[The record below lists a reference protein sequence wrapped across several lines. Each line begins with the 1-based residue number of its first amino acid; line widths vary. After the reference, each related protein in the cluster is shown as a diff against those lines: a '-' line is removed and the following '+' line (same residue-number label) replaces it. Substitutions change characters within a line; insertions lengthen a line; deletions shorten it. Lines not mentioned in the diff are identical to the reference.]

1 MATKSSLTPKIAEI
15 NNLISKDKK
24 EHGLA
29 VVFFLWVKGEK
40 WYSVNAMHL
49 RLGFALLRV
58 QRQTKADAV
67 LGLKGEDTECLRR
80 SRGAVCRR

>member
-1 MATKSSLTPKIAEI
+1 MAAKSSLTQKIAGI

-40 WYSVNAMHL
+40 WYSVNAML
-49 RLGFALLRV
+49 CTCAWDLLCCGYKGK
-58 QRQTKADAV
+58 QRQTQ
-67 LGLKGEDTECLRR
+67 CLD
-80 SRGAVCRR
+80 